1 MNHPD
6 AYSILLG
13 FAAGLFSTLLMT
25 LIELPSW
32 KKWGLQGVFEW
43 HENQVIVTKV
53 FKLSAEKTHFTGIFV
68 LHFLNGG
75 LGGIGF
81 LIALWIFPVG
91 ISHIFISALLY
102 GFFLWIVTLIPIHRP
117 ITGLSPWK
125 HPLGNLPALAS
136 LVGHIVYAIM
146 LGYFFINTPF

>member
-1 MNHPD
+1 LNHPD

-13 FAAGLFSTLLMT
+13 FVGGLFSTLLMT

-32 KKWGLQGVFEW
+32 KRWGLQGVFEW

-53 FKLSAEKTHFTGIFV
+53 FKLSSDKIHFTGIFA

-75 LGGIGF
+75 IGGIGF
-81 LIALWIFPVG
+81 LIALWIFPGG
-91 ISHIFISALLY
+91 ISHIFISVLIY
-102 GFFLWIVTLIPIHRP
+102 GLFLWIVTLIPIHNLM
-117 ITGLSPWK
+117 TGLSPWR
-125 HPLGNLPALAS
+125 HPLGNLPTLSS
-136 LVGHIVYAIM
+136 LVGHVVYAIM